1 MAVSVAVGVLV
12 IVWLGVS
19 DGPAVGVRDGVGLA
33 VGVSDGTGVMLGGR
47 VAALGAAAV
56 RLGGAVALSCAV
68 GLVVIVAVA
77 LGGGTVAVSVGSAA
91 SVGIATTAGAGLHAA
106 SRTKRTIIEKFAT
119 LFMVTDYTRAF
130 VGGALQAKDA
140 RVMSQAGAPSS
151 RPLLRFVHI
160 SDTHLS
166 GDPSYNLQET
176 SYAPIFGGQALVDQ
190 INSLPFTPDFILH
203 TGDVAY
209 DPDPA
214 AYHTAREVLGQIKY
228 PVYYLAGNHD
238 DPIALQRIFLR
249 SETILKPF
257 EYELEI
263 NGVQI
268 ITVDSNG
275 PAEQPAGA
283 VTQAQLDRLATLC
296 AAKDDRPL
304 IVATHHNV
312 LPMGA
317 PFWDTFMRM
326 KNGED
331 FHQALLP
338 ARHRLRG
345 VFHGHVHEM
354 TDIYRDGIL
363 YVTAESS
370 WYQLETWPDQAEIV
384 GDRHMRPGFNVVVV
398 TENQTFIRR
407 HQFRVRA

>member
-1 MAVSVAVGVLV
+1 MTVETIGAVGVGVAVSAGVGVDVRAGIGVAVNGASVAV
-12 IVWLGVS
+12 
-19 DGPAVGVRDGVGLA
+19 AV
-33 VGVSDGTGVMLGGR
+33 T
-47 VAALGAAAV
+47 
-56 RLGGAVALSCAV
+56 
-68 GLVVIVAVA
+68 
-77 LGGGTVAVSVGSAA
+77 VGSEA
-91 SVGIATTAGAGLHAA
+91 SVGMATTAGAGLHAA
-106 SRTKRTIIEKFAT
+106 SKTKRTIIQKFAT

-130 VGGALQAKDA
+130 TSSALQAKDV
-140 RVMSQAGAPSS
+140 RVMTQAGAPSS

-190 INSLPFTPDFILH
+190 LNSLPFTPDFILH

-214 AYHTAREVLGQIKY
+214 AYSTAREVLGQIKY

-238 DPIALQRIFLR
+238 DPVALQRIFLR

-283 VTQAQLDRLATLC
+283 VTQAQLDRLSALC
-296 AAKDDRPL
+296 AVKDDRPL

-331 FHQALLP
+331 FHKALLP
-338 ARHRLRG
+338 AKDRIRG
-345 VFHGHVHEM
+345 VFHGHVHEPVDM
-354 TDIYRDGIL
+354 YRDGIL
-363 YVTAESS
+363 YATAESS
-370 WYQLETWPDQAEIV
+370 WYQLETWPDQADIS
-384 GDRHMRPGFNVVVV
+384 GDRHMRPGFSVVLV